1 VPRRGARP
9 RRPLFRS
16 IDHLGEQEQDL
27 CRKVRTRPG
36 RPPASVAIRRD
47 NTMLIMKDSH
57 ILRNQL

>member
-1 VPRRGARP
+1 
-9 RRPLFRS
+9 LFRS
-16 IDHLGEQEQDL
+16 IDHLGEQEQDI